1 MAVKIS
7 DLPIITTATDD
18 DYLPM
23 VDPSSGQ
30 TRRILK
36 SDLLK
41 ELRLGTDLAAQAVKA
56 NKADFSVAD
65 QTARDALTPFEG
77 LMVYR
82 KDLDVLELYNGSSWL
97 RLDGY
102 YEIGRQI
109 LNTSTGSMS
118 LTGLLACKYLKVIVM
133 AQPTG
138 GTINPAMRI
147 NNDSGNNYASNSS
160 NGGGAW
166 VAATSGN
173 SFPLAPATEAE
184 SMFSITDIVNFS
196 TEMKVGFGITV
207 DAYSTSAA
215 TSLNH
220 LEYRFKYGITTQATR
235 VDVINVGGTGT
246 YAAGS
251 ELIVLG
257 KN

>member
-41 ELRLGTDLAAQAVKA
+41 ELRAGTDLAAQAVKA

-97 RLDGY
+97 RLDGF
-102 YEIGRQI
+102 YEIGRQT
-109 LNTSTGSMS
+109 LNPSASTMSVASM
-118 LTGLLACKYLKVIVM
+118 LTMKYLKIIVM
-133 AQPTG
+133 ARPSG
-138 GTINPAMRI
+138 GTIAPAIRL
-147 NNDSGNNYASNSS
+147 NNDSGANYAINYST
-160 NGGGAW
+160 GGAAY

-173 SFPLAPATEAE
+173 QFLITPATEAYPL
-184 SMFSITDIVNFS
+184 FSITDIVNFS
-196 TEMKVGFGITV
+196 TEFKVGHGNSTDAFGTN
-207 DAYSTSAA
+207 ATTTSNF
-215 TSLNH
+215 S
-220 LEYRFKYGITTQATR
+220 EYRFKYASATQANR
-235 VDVINVGGTGT
+235 VDIINNGGTGT
-246 YAAGS
+246 FAAGS
-251 ELIVLG
+251 ELIILG